1 MSLRHAILVL
11 LQDQEASGYDLAR
24 EFANSIGLVWN
35 ATHQQIYL
43 ELGKLN
49 EKDMVKFR
57 HIPQDGKPDKKMYR
71 ITEEGR
77 DELIRWLRKPAAPP
91 RIRDAFMVKIAGE
104 RSATPPPSCE
114 PEDQADLRRERLT
127 TSRIWRKLD
136 DRNGDKD
143 MYTYLT
149 LRRGILDQQV
159 LGWAEEVRMN
169 RDDEDLTTSVM
180 AAPAGGTLQPS

>member
-49 EKDMVKFR
+49 DQNMVKFR
-57 HIPQDGKPDKKMYR
+57 HIPQDGKPDKKLYR

-91 RIRDAFMVKIAGE
+91 RIRDAFMVKIAGGALSDSSSILRE
-104 RSATPPPSCE
+104 LD
-114 PEDQADLRRERLT
+114 DQADLRRERLST
-127 TSRIWRKLD
+127 FEALARKLD
-136 DRNGDKD
+136 EQGREKD
-143 MYTYLT
+143 LFTYLT
-149 LRRGILDQQV
+149 LRRGILDQQAW
-159 LGWAEEVRMN
+159 LHWADEVRTALN
-169 RDDEDLTTSVM
+169 KREILSTSV
-180 AAPAGGTLQPS
+180 

>member
-1 MSLRHAILVL
+1 VSLRHAILVL

-49 EKDMVKFR
+49 DQHMVKFR
-57 HIPQDGKPDKKMYR
+57 HIPQDGKPDKKLYR

-91 RIRDAFMVKIAGE
+91 RIRDAFMVKIAGGALSDSSSILRE
-104 RSATPPPSCE
+104 LD
-114 PEDQADLRRERLT
+114 DQADLRRERLHT
-127 TSRIWRKLD
+127 FEALAKKLD
-136 DRNGDKD
+136 EQGREKD
-143 MYTYLT
+143 LFTYLT
-149 LRRGILDQQV
+149 LRRGILDQQAW
-159 LGWAEEVRMN
+159 LHWADEVKTALNKR
-169 RDDEDLTTSVM
+169 EILSTSV
-180 AAPAGGTLQPS
+180 

>member
-49 EKDMVKFR
+49 NQRMVNFR
-57 HIPQDGKPDKKMYR
+57 HVPQEGKPDKKLYS

-77 DELIRWLRKPAAPP
+77 QELIQWLRKPAGPA
-91 RIRDAFMVKIAGE
+91 RIRDAFMVKVAGGE
-104 RSATPPPSCE
+104 LADPQALVNELEQLAKQRRDRLATFE
-114 PEDQADLRRERLT
+114 ALAK
-127 TSRIWRKLD
+127 KLD
-136 DRNGDKD
+136 EQGRQQN
-143 MYTYLT
+143 MFSYLT
-149 LRRGILDQQV
+149 VRRGILDQRAWLQ
-159 LGWAEEVRMN
+159 WAEEVRQSLQN
-169 RDDEDLTTSVM
+169 DM
-180 AAPAGGTLQPS
+180 ADTPTP

>member
-1 MSLRHAILVL
+1 MRHAILVL

-49 EKDMVKFR
+49 DQNMVKFR
-57 HIPQDGKPDKKMYR
+57 HIPQDGKPDKKLYR

-91 RIRDAFMVKIAGE
+91 RIRDAFMVKIAGGALSDSSSILRE
-104 RSATPPPSCE
+104 L
-114 PEDQADLRRERLT
+114 EDQADLRRERLST
-127 TSRIWRKLD
+127 FEALASKLD
-136 DRNGDKD
+136 EQGRDKD
-143 MYTYLT
+143 LFTYLT
-149 LRRGILDQQV
+149 LRRGILDQQAW
-159 LGWAEEVRMN
+159 LHWAEEVRSALN
-169 RDDEDLTTSVM
+169 KRELLSTSV
-180 AAPAGGTLQPS
+180 

>member
-49 EKDMVKFR
+49 EQDMVKYR
-57 HIPQDGKPDKKMYR
+57 HIPQDGKPDKKLYR
-71 ITEEGR
+71 ITDAGR

-91 RIRDAFMVKIAGE
+91 RIRDSFMVKIAGGALSE
-104 RSATPPPSCE
+104 PSAVLRE
-114 PEDQADLRRERLT
+114 LEDQADLRRERLNT
-127 TSRIWRKLD
+127 FEALAQALAE
-136 DRNGDKD
+136 RNTEKD

-149 LRRGILDQQV
+149 LRRGILDQQAW
-159 LGWAEEVRMN
+159 LSWADEVRSELHK
-169 RDDEDLTTSVM
+169 REDLPTS
-180 AAPAGGTLQPS
+180 A

>member
-49 EKDMVKFR
+49 DQRMVNFR
-57 HIPQDGKPDKKMYR
+57 HVPQEGKPDKKLYS

-77 DELIRWLRKPAAPP
+77 QELIRWLRKPAGPA
-91 RIRDAFMVKIAGE
+91 RIRDAFMVKVAGGE
-104 RSATPPPSCE
+104 L
-114 PEDQADLRRERLT
+114 ADTQTLINELELLAKQRRERLAT
-127 TSRIWRKLD
+127 FEALAKKLD
-136 DRNGDKD
+136 EQGREQNLFS
-143 MYTYLT
+143 YLT
-149 LRRGILDQQV
+149 VRRGILDQRAWLQ
-159 LGWAEEVRMN
+159 WAEEVRQSLHT
-169 RDDEDLTTSVM
+169 DLANASAT
-180 AAPAGGTLQPS
+180 

>member
-49 EKDMVKFR
+49 DQHMVKFR
-57 HIPQDGKPDKKMYR
+57 HIPQDGKPDKKLYR

-91 RIRDAFMVKIAGE
+91 RIRDAFMVKIAGGALSDSSSILRE
-104 RSATPPPSCE
+104 LD
-114 PEDQADLRRERLT
+114 DQADLRRERLHT
-127 TSRIWRKLD
+127 FEALAKKLD
-136 DRNGDKD
+136 EQGREKD
-143 MYTYLT
+143 LFTYLT
-149 LRRGILDQQV
+149 LRRGILDQQAW
-159 LGWAEEVRMN
+159 LHWADEVKTALNKR
-169 RDDEDLTTSVM
+169 EILSTSV
-180 AAPAGGTLQPS
+180 

>member
-49 EKDMVKFR
+49 EQDMVKYR
-57 HIPQDGKPDKKMYR
+57 HIPQDGKPDKKLYR
-71 ITEEGR
+71 ITDTGR

-91 RIRDAFMVKIAGE
+91 RIRDSFMVKIAGGALSE
-104 RSATPPPSCE
+104 PSAVLRE
-114 PEDQADLRRERLT
+114 LEDQADLRRERLST
-127 TSRIWRKLD
+127 FEALALALSE
-136 DRNGDKD
+136 RNTEKD

-149 LRRGILDQQV
+149 LRRGILDQQAW
-159 LGWAEEVRMN
+159 LSWADEVRSELHKREN
-169 RDDEDLTTSVM
+169 LPTS
-180 AAPAGGTLQPS
+180 A

>member
-1 MSLRHAILVL
+1 LRHAILVL

-49 EKDMVKFR
+49 DQHMVKFR
-57 HIPQDGKPDKKMYR
+57 HIPQDGKPDKKLYR

-91 RIRDAFMVKIAGE
+91 RIRDAFMVKIAGGALSDSSSILRE
-104 RSATPPPSCE
+104 LD
-114 PEDQADLRRERLT
+114 DQADLRRERLHT
-127 TSRIWRKLD
+127 FEALAKKLD
-136 DRNGDKD
+136 EQGREKD
-143 MYTYLT
+143 LFTYLT
-149 LRRGILDQQV
+149 LRRGILDQQAW
-159 LGWAEEVRMN
+159 LHWADEVKTALNKR
-169 RDDEDLTTSVM
+169 EILSTSV
-180 AAPAGGTLQPS
+180 

>member
-49 EKDMVKFR
+49 DQNMVKYR
-57 HIPQDGKPDKKMYR
+57 HIPQDGKPDKKLYR

-91 RIRDAFMVKIAGE
+91 RIRDAFMVKIAGGALSDSHAILRE
-104 RSATPPPSCE
+104 LD
-114 PEDQADLRRERLT
+114 DQAELRRERLAT
-127 TSRIWRKLD
+127 FEALVKKLD
-136 DRNGDKD
+136 ANSDKD
-143 MYTYLT
+143 MFTYLT
-149 LRRGILDQQV
+149 LRRGILDQKAW
-159 LGWAEEVRMN
+159 LDWAEEVR
-169 RDDEDLTTSVM
+169 SVLQKRE
-180 AAPAGGTLQPS
+180 ALSPTL

>member
-1 MSLRHAILVL
+1 VSLRHAILVL

-49 EKDMVKFR
+49 DQNMVKFR
-57 HIPQDGKPDKKMYR
+57 HIPQDGKPDKKLYR

-91 RIRDAFMVKIAGE
+91 RIRDAFMVKIAGGALSDSSSILRE
-104 RSATPPPSCE
+104 LD
-114 PEDQADLRRERLT
+114 DQADLRRERLHT
-127 TSRIWRKLD
+127 FEALAKKLD
-136 DRNGDKD
+136 EQGRDKD
-143 MYTYLT
+143 LFTYLT
-149 LRRGILDQQV
+149 LRRGILDQQAW
-159 LGWAEEVRMN
+159 LHWADEVKTALNKR
-169 RDDEDLTTSVM
+169 EILSTSV
-180 AAPAGGTLQPS
+180 

>member
-49 EKDMVKFR
+49 DQHMVKFR
-57 HIPQDGKPDKKMYR
+57 HIPQDGKPDKKLYR

-91 RIRDAFMVKIAGE
+91 RIRDAFMVKIAGGALSDSSSILRE
-104 RSATPPPSCE
+104 LD
-114 PEDQADLRRERLT
+114 DQADLRRERLHT
-127 TSRIWRKLD
+127 FEALAKKLD
-136 DRNGDKD
+136 EQGRDKD
-143 MYTYLT
+143 LFTYLT
-149 LRRGILDQQV
+149 LRRGILDQQAW
-159 LGWAEEVRMN
+159 LHWADEVKTALNKR
-169 RDDEDLTTSVM
+169 EILSTSV
-180 AAPAGGTLQPS
+180 

>member
-49 EKDMVKFR
+49 DQHMVKFR
-57 HIPQDGKPDKKMYR
+57 HIPQDGKPDKKLYR

-91 RIRDAFMVKIAGE
+91 RIRDAFMVKIAGGALSDSSSILRE
-104 RSATPPPSCE
+104 LD
-114 PEDQADLRRERLT
+114 DQADLRRERLHT
-127 TSRIWRKLD
+127 CEALAKKLD
-136 DRNGDKD
+136 EQGREKD
-143 MYTYLT
+143 LFTYLT
-149 LRRGILDQQV
+149 LRRGILDQQAW
-159 LGWAEEVRMN
+159 LHWADEVKTALNKR
-169 RDDEDLTTSVM
+169 EILSTSV
-180 AAPAGGTLQPS
+180 

>member
-49 EKDMVKFR
+49 DQNMVKFR
-57 HIPQDGKPDKKMYR
+57 HIPQDGKPDKKLYR

-91 RIRDAFMVKIAGE
+91 RIRDAFMVKIAGGALSDSSSILRE
-104 RSATPPPSCE
+104 LD
-114 PEDQADLRRERLT
+114 DQADLRRERLHT
-127 TSRIWRKLD
+127 FEALARKLD
-136 DRNGDKD
+136 EQGRDKD
-143 MYTYLT
+143 LFTYLT
-149 LRRGILDQQV
+149 LRRGILDQQAW
-159 LGWAEEVRMN
+159 LHWADEVKTALNKR
-169 RDDEDLTTSVM
+169 EILSTSV
-180 AAPAGGTLQPS
+180 

>member
-49 EKDMVKFR
+49 DQHMVKFR
-57 HIPQDGKPDKKMYR
+57 HIPQDGKPDKKLYR

-91 RIRDAFMVKIAGE
+91 RIRDAFMVKIAGGALSDSSSILRE
-104 RSATPPPSCE
+104 LD
-114 PEDQADLRRERLT
+114 DQADLRRERLHT
-127 TSRIWRKLD
+127 FEALARKLD
-136 DRNGDKD
+136 EQGREKD
-143 MYTYLT
+143 LFTYLT
-149 LRRGILDQQV
+149 LRRGILDQQAW
-159 LGWAEEVRMN
+159 LHWADEVKTALNKR
-169 RDDEDLTTSVM
+169 EILSTSV
-180 AAPAGGTLQPS
+180 

>member
-91 RIRDAFMVKIAGE
+91 RIRDAFMVKIAGGAL
-104 RSATPPPSCE
+104 SDPSSILRE
-114 PEDQADLRRERLT
+114 LEDQADLRRERLNT
-127 TSRIWRKLD
+127 FEDLARKLD
-136 DRNGDKD
+136 DRDSDKN

-149 LRRGILDQQV
+149 LRRGILDQQAW
-159 LGWAEEVRMN
+159 LNWAEEVRSEL
-169 RDDEDLTTSVM
+169 RRREDLTTSV
-180 AAPAGGTLQPS
+180 

>member
-49 EKDMVKFR
+49 DQNMVKFR
-57 HIPQDGKPDKKMYR
+57 HIPQDGKPDKKLYR

-91 RIRDAFMVKIAGE
+91 RIRDAFMVKIAGGALSDSSSILRE
-104 RSATPPPSCE
+104 LD
-114 PEDQADLRRERLT
+114 DQADLRRERLHT
-127 TSRIWRKLD
+127 FEALAKKLD
-136 DRNGDKD
+136 EQGRDKD
-143 MYTYLT
+143 LFTYLT
-149 LRRGILDQQV
+149 LRRGILDQQAW
-159 LGWAEEVRMN
+159 LHWADEVKTALNKR
-169 RDDEDLTTSVM
+169 EILSTSV
-180 AAPAGGTLQPS
+180 

>member
-49 EKDMVKFR
+49 DQNMVKFR
-57 HIPQDGKPDKKMYR
+57 HIPQDGKPDKKLYR

-91 RIRDAFMVKIAGE
+91 RIRDAFMVKIAGGALSDSSSILRE
-104 RSATPPPSCE
+104 L
-114 PEDQADLRRERLT
+114 EDQAGLRRERLST
-127 TSRIWRKLD
+127 FEALARKLD
-136 DRNGDKD
+136 EQGREKD
-143 MYTYLT
+143 LFTYLT
-149 LRRGILDQQV
+149 LRRGILDQQAW
-159 LGWAEEVRMN
+159 LHWADEVRTALN
-169 RDDEDLTTSVM
+169 KREILSTSV
-180 AAPAGGTLQPS
+180 

>member
-49 EKDMVKFR
+49 DQNMVKFR
-57 HIPQDGKPDKKMYR
+57 HIPQDGKPDKKLYR
-71 ITEEGR
+71 ITDEGR

-91 RIRDAFMVKIAGE
+91 RIRDAFMVKIAGGALTDTSSLLRE
-104 RSATPPPSCE
+104 LD
-114 PEDQADLRRERLT
+114 DQADLRRERLST
-127 TSRIWRKLD
+127 FEALANKLD
-136 DRNGDKD
+136 EKGRDKD
-143 MYTYLT
+143 LFTYLT
-149 LRRGILDQQV
+149 LRRGILDQQAW
-159 LGWAEEVRMN
+159 LHWADEVRNALSKHGM
-169 RDDEDLTTSVM
+169 LSTSV
-180 AAPAGGTLQPS
+180 

>member
-1 MSLRHAILVL
+1 LRHAILVL

-49 EKDMVKFR
+49 DQNMVKFR
-57 HIPQDGKPDKKMYR
+57 HIPQDGKPDKKLYR

-91 RIRDAFMVKIAGE
+91 RIRDAFMVKIAGGALSDSSSILRE
-104 RSATPPPSCE
+104 LD
-114 PEDQADLRRERLT
+114 DQADLRRERLHT
-127 TSRIWRKLD
+127 FEALAKKLD
-136 DRNGDKD
+136 EQGRDKD
-143 MYTYLT
+143 LFTYLT
-149 LRRGILDQQV
+149 LRRGILDQQAW
-159 LGWAEEVRMN
+159 LHWADEVKTALNKR
-169 RDDEDLTTSVM
+169 EILSTSV
-180 AAPAGGTLQPS
+180 